1 MKRKQK
7 KKLIKLINNQKD
19 QEVNISQNLK
29 ISDMQPKIG
38 I

>member
-1 MKRKQK
+1 M
-7 KKLIKLINNQKD
+7 LTKLINNLKD
-19 QEVNISQNLK
+19 QEADILQNLK